1 MYIVYLIMA
10 VKKILKNAFEQVV
23 ETSKDV
29 AKSSA
34 KQIKDTLSPWDMIRN
49 SFTETN
55 PQKNMEHQMK
65 SNEAQGKDEK
75 HTPLNFD
82 NLNKSYADQDKQKID
97 AMKQRL
103 FQLVKNDSEKADQ
116 KTKQEKMQKERNE
129 QQEEMDKK
137 REEER
142 RRQQSG
148 MISPQGKLKGGK
160 RKRQAAEPQPL
171 ESKPGSSKQ

>member
-1 MYIVYLIMA
+1 MA
-10 VKKILKNAFEQVV
+10 SKKIVTNAFEQVI
-23 ETSKDV
+23 EASKDM

-34 KQIKDTLSPWDMIRN
+34 KQIKETFNPWDMIRN

-55 PQKNMEHQMK
+55 PQKDIENKMK
-65 SNEAQGKDEK
+65 SNESPGKGDK

-103 FQLVKNDSEKADQ
+103 FQLVKSDSEKTDQ

-129 QQEEMDKK
+129 QQEEVDKK

-148 MISPQGKLKGGK
+148 MIAPQGKLKGGK
-160 RKRQAAEPQPL
+160 RKRPAEPQPV

>member
-1 MYIVYLIMA
+1 MA
-10 VKKILKNAFEQVV
+10 SKKIVTNAFEQVI
-23 ETSKDV
+23 EASKDM

-34 KQIKDTLSPWDMIRN
+34 QQIKETFNPWDMIRN
-49 SFTETN
+49 SFSEEN
-55 PQKNMEHQMK
+55 PQKDLENKMK
-65 SNEAQGKDEK
+65 SKEAPGKGDK

-82 NLNKSYADQDKQKID
+82 KLNKSYADQDKQKID

-103 FQLVKNDSEKADQ
+103 FQLVKNDSEKTDN
-116 KTKQEKMQKERNE
+116 KTKQQKFQKERDE
-129 QQEEMDKK
+129 QQQEMDQR
-137 REEER
+137 REAER

-160 RKRQAAEPQPL
+160 RKRPAAEPQPA